1 MRSDQVFVLLLIILI
16 PMTGCFDNSV
26 GDAEGAQD
34 DPADDN
40 TSPGLPDVTTDSGG
54 SGTDQTSSQER
65 IWYSTG
71 ETIPTTW
78 HDGMTV
84 NYNGERCL
92 EYGSLYNSSTGEYIG
107 EECRRYGYPDRASDW
122 DVSNCTNLGGTPYW
136 SQLSNYE
143 NDETNTTTSGI
154 NYGYRWAPSCN
165 NIPLFSLQTNAGE
178 AVLIY
183 QKYGIGTWASTCNG
197 VTTSL
202 PAYGNNPAVYGL
214 EYYIVPGS
222 SMNCSHELTANI
234 AFGYDPEIEFDIWS
248 VVYAVQDVT
257 IV

>member
-1 MRSDQVFVLLLIILI
+1 
-16 PMTGCFDNSV
+16 MTGCFDNSV

-34 DPADDN
+34 DPTDDN
-40 TSPGLPDVTTDSGG
+40 TSPGLPDVDTDSGDSSAG
-54 SGTDQTSSQER
+54 HTSYQDR

-71 ETIPTTW
+71 ETIPTMW
-78 HDGMTV
+78 HDGMMYS
-84 NYNGERCL
+84 NSGGERCL

-107 EECRRYGYPDRASDW
+107 EECRRYGSPDRASDW

-136 SQLSNYE
+136 SGLDDYAHIDGDNNNS
-143 NDETNTTTSGI
+143 TS
-154 NYGYRWAPSCN
+154 YGYRYAPSCN

-183 QKYGIGTWASTCNG
+183 QKYGVGTWATTCNG
-197 VTTSL
+197 VTTNL
-202 PAYGNNPAVYGL
+202 PNYGNNPAYYGL
-214 EYYIVPGS
+214 EYYIIPGS
-222 SMNCSHELTANI
+222 SMNCSHELTASI
-234 AFGYDPEIEFDIWS
+234 AFAYNQEIGFDIWS

>member
-34 DPADDN
+34 DPTDDN

-54 SGTDQTSSQER
+54 SDTDQSSSQER

-78 HDGMTV
+78 HDGMT
-84 NYNGERCL
+84 YSYSGERCL
-92 EYGSLYNSSTGEYIG
+92 EYGPLYNSSTGQYIG

-122 DVSNCTNLGGTPYW
+122 DASNCTNLGGTPYW
-136 SQLSNYE
+136 YQLNNYE
-143 NDETNTTTSGI
+143 TDETNNTS
-154 NYGYRWAPSCN
+154 YAYRWAPSCSD
-165 NIPLFSLQTNAGE
+165 IPLFSLQTNAGE

-183 QKYGIGTWASTCNG
+183 QKYGLGTWTTTCNG
-197 VTTSL
+197 VTTNL
-202 PAYGNNPAVYGL
+202 PNYGNNPAAYGL
-214 EYYIVPGS
+214 EYYIIPGS
-222 SMNCSHELTANI
+222 SMNCSHELTTSI
-234 AFGYDPEIEFDIWS
+234 AFSYDQEIEFDIWS